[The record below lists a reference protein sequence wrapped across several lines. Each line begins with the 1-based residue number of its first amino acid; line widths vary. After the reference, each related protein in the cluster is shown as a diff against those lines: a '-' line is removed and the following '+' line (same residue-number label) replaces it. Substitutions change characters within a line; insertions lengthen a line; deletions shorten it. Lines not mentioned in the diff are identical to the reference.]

1 MNNWGRASAVLQYTL
16 FVTLSLQLYS
26 LWYSTLRIL
35 AALVCLGAL
44 ISSHS
49 QLHLLDSRSLP
60 RSSQVS
66 LSAPWHGNF
75 LKAINWDNSR
85 AQLLHFP
92 FLSYYCQLFLTSSI
106 LKTII
111 SYIFSVLFACFK
123 QEGKSGSYFP
133 ILDLINLPSTMI
145 IEWLKMYLY
154 FVKIGQTK
162 NMIVYSTDKKTAKK
176 S

>member
-1 MNNWGRASAVLQYTL
+1 MWKNKCWLRNEKKTLNSGEIITKRGSLLKTVDAYPNQLEFNSDSGPLQKESNSIPRCDCSKFQCLIHLPQTEEWLNREYKL
-16 FVTLSLQLYS
+16 LIHSLVGKERRS
-26 LWYSTLRIL
+26 
-35 AALVCLGAL
+35 

-49 QLHLLDSRSLP
+49 QLHLLNSRSLP

-111 SYIFSVLFACFK
+111 SYILFCFVCL
-123 QEGKSGSYFP
+123 F
-133 ILDLINLPSTMI
+133 
-145 IEWLKMYLY
+145 
-154 FVKIGQTK
+154 
-162 NMIVYSTDKKTAKK
+162 
-176 S
+176 